1 MSHLCLDQLF
11 CLCCLYLGGKQFTH
25 LSDYMIISPAEADY
39 LTCWSWLSHLLK
51 LVIKFYIRMMT
62 IMILWYHQKIHLIF
76 FFLQGVGKKGKKKK
90 KKEENNVVDEFLD
103 DVSLLENLN

>member
-1 MSHLCLDQLF
+1 
-11 CLCCLYLGGKQFTH
+11 
-25 LSDYMIISPAEADY
+25 
-39 LTCWSWLSHLLK
+39 
-51 LVIKFYIRMMT
+51 MMT